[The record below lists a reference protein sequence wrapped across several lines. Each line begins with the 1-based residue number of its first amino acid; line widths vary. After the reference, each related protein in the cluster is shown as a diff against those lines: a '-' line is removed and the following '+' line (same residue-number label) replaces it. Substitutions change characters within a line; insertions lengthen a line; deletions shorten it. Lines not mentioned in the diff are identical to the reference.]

1 MIEEIWKDIDGYE
14 GQYQISSYGRC
25 RSCDRYVFRKNRWG
39 GTASYFYKSTVMK
52 LSKNNRGYIR
62 VRLSRDNNA
71 KTYLI
76 HRLVAQTFIPN
87 PNNYSQV
94 NHKDENKTNNNVKNL
109 EWCTNKYNLNYGTR
123 NKRAAKTMGKKVVCV
138 ATGEIFNGI
147 REASRKYNIDRSDI
161 SKCCQGKR
169 KTAGG
174 YKWEY
179 FKEEI

>member
-1 MIEEIWKDIDGYE
+1 
-14 GQYQISSYGRC
+14 
-25 RSCDRYVFRKNRWG
+25 
-39 GTASYFYKSTVMK
+39 
-52 LSKNNRGYIR
+52 
-62 VRLSRDNNA
+62 
-71 KTYLI
+71 
-76 HRLVAQTFIPN
+76 
-87 PNNYSQV
+87 
-94 NHKDENKTNNNVKNL
+94 
-109 EWCTNKYNLNYGTR
+109 
-123 NKRAAKTMGKKVVCV
+123 MGKKVVCV

>member
-1 MIEEIWKDIDGYE
+1 MNEEWRDIEGYE
-14 GQYQISSYGRC
+14 GLYQVSNLGRVKSLNYRGC
-25 RSCDRYVFRKNRWG
+25 KGNTSILKPRLTKKGYETINLCKDGKVKNV
-39 GTASYFYKSTVMK
+39 K
-52 LSKNNRGYIR
+52 
-62 VRLSRDNNA
+62 
-71 KTYLI
+71 I
-76 HRLVAQTFIPN
+76 HRLVARTFIPN

-123 NKRAAKTMGKKVVCV
+123 NKRAAKTMGKKIVCV

>member
-76 HRLVAQTFIPN
+76 HRLVAQAFIPN
-87 PNNYSQV
+87 PNNLSEV
-94 NHKDENKTNNNVKNL
+94 NHKDENKQTKQS
-109 EWCTNKYNLNYGTR
+109 C
-123 NKRAAKTMGKKVVCV
+123 
-138 ATGEIFNGI
+138 
-147 REASRKYNIDRSDI
+147 
-161 SKCCQGKR
+161 
-169 KTAGG
+169 
-174 YKWEY
+174 
-179 FKEEI
+179 